1 MVGLAQQS
9 DSAALAARRSAFQL
23 AALNAIVAI
32 AYFAA
37 GKLGL
42 KLAFV
47 HASATAVWPP
57 TGIAMAAALVLGPGV
72 GPGVFLGAFLTNVTT
87 AVSAATAFGIA
98 TGNTIEALLGAF
110 LVHRFARGRRALEHP
125 PDVFRFVVYAA
136 LIPTMFS
143 ATIGVASL
151 CFSGSASWFAFG
163 SVWTTWWVGDAMG
176 ALLFMP
182 FLLAWSAGARVD
194 WTARKVAEGAV
205 LLSGLVVVALMM
217 SGFLF
222 QERIANAP
230 LGFTTIPFL
239 LWAAFRFSPREA
251 FGAAFLLFA
260 INLAGTLSGHGQ
272 FAERTPNASLLFLQG
287 FSGFTTI
294 MTLFVSA
301 VVAERTR
308 AENGLRVLNQEL
320 EQRVTRALAS
330 LSESEQQ
337 YRNIFEHGLGLVCT
351 HDLEGRLTS
360 VNPAAAAASGFSAEE
375 LVGRSLGDFMSPR
388 ARSMLP
394 LYLERVRSRG
404 EDETILPLRHRSGED
419 RYWLCRSRL
428 VERSTGPP
436 EVVGYA
442 IDVTDR
448 RRAEQVVA
456 DSERRYRE
464 LFDRS
469 LALVS
474 TYTLDGTILSIN
486 PAGAAALG
494 YAAEELPGRSLI
506 DLMPAH
512 RRAEA
517 AATLSTLPEQGSGEG
532 LVALRSRSG
541 ETRTFMYRHS
551 WVAEARPP
559 YVLAHALDITER
571 LRAEA
576 VLEHQAMHD
585 PLTGC
590 ANRSLFFD
598 RVHGAIAHAHRA
610 RTGGDRRCR
619 VALLYLDLDEFKPV
633 NDRLGHAAG
642 DFVLR
647 EIAARLRARI
657 REEDTAARLGGDEF
671 CIVAGDIRSAE
682 DALRLGETLLAAVRE
697 PLAWSTGEIRIG
709 GSVGIALYP
718 DHGDV
723 PEALLG
729 RADQAMYAAKADGRN
744 CVRMAGRSV
753 SSG

>member
-9 DSAALAARRSAFQL
+9 DSISPAARRSATQL
-23 AALNAIVAI
+23 VALNAAM
-32 AYFAA
+32 ALTYFVA

-42 KLAFV
+42 QLAFV

-57 TGIAMAAALVLGPGV
+57 TGIAMAAALAFGPRIA
-72 GPGVFLGAFLTNVTT
+72 PGIFLGAFLTNVTT
-87 AVSAATAFGIA
+87 AGSVATSLGIA
-98 TGNTIEALLGAF
+98 SGNTIEALLGAF
-110 LVHRFARGRRALEHP
+110 LVHRFARGLRVFEHA

-136 LIPTMFS
+136 FIPTTIS

-151 CFSGSASWFAFG
+151 CLGGSLSWPVFG
-163 SVWTTWWVGDAMG
+163 SVWTTWWIGDAMG

-182 FLLAWSAGARVD
+182 FLLAWNAGARVD
-194 WTARKVAEGAV
+194 WTPRKIAEGIV
-205 LLSGLVVVALMM
+205 LLSGLTTVALMM
-217 SGFLF
+217 SGFLL
-222 QERIANAP
+222 QERIGNAP
-230 LGFTTIPFL
+230 LGFATIPFL

-251 FGAAFLLFA
+251 FGATFLLFS

-287 FSGFTTI
+287 FSGFATV

-308 AENGLRVLNQEL
+308 AEQELRELNQEL
-320 EQRVTRALAS
+320 EQRVARALAS

-337 YRNIFEHGLGLVCT
+337 YRNIFEHGLGLVCM
-351 HDLEGRLTS
+351 HDLEGRLLS
-360 VNPAAAAASGFSAEE
+360 VNPAAAAASGFSPEE
-375 LVGRSLGDFMSPR
+375 LVGRSLGEFMSPR

-394 LYLERVRSRG
+394 LYLERVRSLG
-404 EDETILPLRHRSGED
+404 EDETILPVRSRGGED

-428 VERSTGPP
+428 FERPGRPP

-442 IDVTDR
+442 IDITDR
-448 RRAEQVVA
+448 RRAQQVVA
-456 DSERRYRE
+456 DSERQYRE

-469 LALVS
+469 FAMVA
-474 TYTLDGTILSIN
+474 THALDGTILSIN

-494 YAAEELPGRSLI
+494 YAAEELLGTSLI
-506 DLMPAH
+506 DLMPEHLRNGVSAILT
-512 RRAEA
+512 A
-517 AATLSTLPEQGSGEG
+517 LPETGTGEG
-532 LVALRSRSG
+532 QVALRSRSA
-541 ETRTFMYRHS
+541 ETRAFMYRHS

-590 ANRSLFFD
+590 ANRSLFVD
-598 RVHGAIAHAHRA
+598 RLHGAIAHAHRA
-610 RTGGDRRCR
+610 QARGDPRCR

-647 EIAARLRARI
+647 EIAARLRARM

-671 CIVAGDIRSAE
+671 CIVAGEIGSAE
-682 DALRLGETLLAAVRE
+682 DALGLGESLLAAVRE
-697 PLAWSTGEIRIG
+697 PLAWSGQEIRIG

-723 PEALLG
+723 PEALLA
-729 RADQAMYAAKADGRN
+729 RADQAMYSAKAEGRN
-744 CVRMAGRSV
+744 RVRMA
-753 SSG
+753 

>member
-9 DSAALAARRSAFQL
+9 DSASLAVRRSTIQWVAWNG
-23 AALNAIVAI
+23 AVAL

-42 KLAFV
+42 KLALV
-47 HASATAVWPP
+47 HSSATAVWPP
-57 TGIAMAAALVLGPGV
+57 TGIAMAAALALGPGI

-110 LVHRFARGRRALEHP
+110 LVHRFAHGRRAFEHP

-136 LIPTMFS
+136 FIPTVIS

-151 CFSGSASWFAFG
+151 CLGGSASWHAFAA
-163 SVWTTWWVGDAMG
+163 VWLTWWLGDAMG

-182 FLLAWSAGARVD
+182 FLLAWNAGVRVD
-194 WTARKVAEGAV
+194 WTARKIAEGIA
-205 LLSGLVVVALMM
+205 LLSGLVIVALLM
-217 SGFLF
+217 SGFLL
-222 QERIANAP
+222 QERIGNAP
-230 LGFTTIPFL
+230 LGFATVPFL
-239 LWAAFRFSPREA
+239 LWAAFRFSSREA

-260 INLAGTLSGHGQ
+260 INLAGTLAGHGQ
-272 FAERTPNASLLFLQG
+272 FAQRAPNASLLFLQG
-287 FSGFTTI
+287 FSGFVTT
-294 MTLFVSA
+294 MALFVSA

-308 AENGLRVLNQEL
+308 AEEGLRELNQEL
-320 EQRVTRALAS
+320 ERRVARALAS

-360 VNPAAAAASGFSAEE
+360 VNPAAAAASGFSPEE
-375 LVGRSLGDFMSPR
+375 LVGRSLGDFMIPR

-404 EDETILPLRHRSGED
+404 EDETVLPVRTRRGED
-419 RYWLCRSRL
+419 RHWLCRSRL

-448 RRAEQVVA
+448 QRAEQVIV
-456 DSERRYRE
+456 DSERRYRV

-469 LALVS
+469 FALVA
-474 TYTLDGTILSIN
+474 THTLDGTILSIN

-494 YAAEELPGRSLI
+494 YAAEELAGASLI
-506 DLMPAH
+506 HLAPEDQ
-512 RRAEA
+512 RARVSA
-517 AATLSTLPEQGSGEG
+517 MLTALPEAGTGEG
-532 LVALRSRSG
+532 LVALCSRSG
-541 ETRTFMYRHS
+541 ETRTFMFRYS
-551 WVAEARPP
+551 WIAEARSP

-598 RVHGAIAHAHRA
+598 RLHGAIAHAHRA
-610 RTGGDRRCR
+610 RTSGDLRCM

-647 EIAARLRARI
+647 EVAARLRARI

-671 CIVAGDIRSAE
+671 CVVAGNIRSAG
-682 DALRLGETLLAAVRE
+682 DALRLGEALLAAVRE
-697 PLAWSTGEIRIG
+697 PLAWNGRELRIG
-709 GSVGIALYP
+709 GSLGIALYP
-718 DHGDV
+718 EHGDV
-723 PEALLG
+723 PEVLLG
-729 RADQAMYAAKADGRN
+729 RADQAMYAAKAEGRN
-744 CVRMAGRSV
+744 RVHMA
-753 SSG
+753 

>member
-1 MVGLAQQS
+1 MVGLVQQS
-9 DSAALAARRSAFQL
+9 DSASLAVRRSALQWV
-23 AALNAIVAI
+23 ALNLAVAV

-42 KLAFV
+42 QLAFV

-57 TGIAMAAALVLGPGV
+57 TGIAMAAALAFGPGV
-72 GPGVFLGAFLTNVTT
+72 GPGIFLGAFLTNVTT
-87 AVSAATAFGIA
+87 IVSAATAFGIA

-110 LVHRFARGRRALEHP
+110 LVHRFAHGRRAFEHP

-136 LIPTMFS
+136 FLPTTIS

-151 CFSGSASWFAFG
+151 CLGG
-163 SVWTTWWVGDAMG
+163 SVTWSTFGAVWMTWWIGDAMG

-182 FLLAWSAGARVD
+182 FLLAWNAGARVD
-194 WTARKVAEGAV
+194 WTNRKIAEGAV
-205 LLSGLVVVALMM
+205 LLSGLVVMALMM
-217 SGFLF
+217 SGFLL
-222 QERIANAP
+222 QERIGNAP
-230 LGFTTIPFL
+230 LGFATIPFL

-251 FGAAFLLFA
+251 FGAAFILFA
-260 INLAGTLSGHGQ
+260 INLAGTLAGHGQ
-272 FAERTPNASLLFLQG
+272 FAGRAPNASLLFLQG
-287 FSGFTTI
+287 FSGFATV

-308 AENGLRVLNQEL
+308 AENGLRELNQEL
-320 EQRVTRALAS
+320 EQRVASALAS

-351 HDLEGRLTS
+351 HDLDGRLMS
-360 VNPAAAAASGFSAEE
+360 VNPAAAAASGFSEEE
-375 LVGRSLGDFMSPR
+375 LVGRSLGEFMSPR
-388 ARSMLP
+388 ARAMLP

-404 EDETILPLRHRSGED
+404 EDETILPVRARNGEQ

-428 VERSTGPP
+428 VERPGRPP

-448 RRAEQVVA
+448 RRAEQIVA

-474 TYTLDGTILSIN
+474 TYTLDGTMLSIN

-494 YAAEELPGRSLI
+494 YAAEELVGRSLI
-506 DLMPAH
+506 DLVPEH
-512 RRAEA
+512 QRAEA
-517 AATLSTLPEQGSGEG
+517 FATLSTLSETGTGEG

-551 WVAEARPP
+551 WIAEALPP
-559 YVLAHALDITER
+559 YVLTHALDITER

-598 RVHGAIAHAHRA
+598 RLHGAIAHAHRA
-610 RTGGDRRCR
+610 RTSGDPRSM

-633 NDRLGHAAG
+633 NDQFGHAAG

-647 EIAARLRARI
+647 ETAARLRARI

-671 CIVAGDIRSAE
+671 CIVAGEIKSAE

-697 PLAWSTGEIRIG
+697 PLAWSGREIRIG
-709 GSVGIALYP
+709 GSLGIALYP
-718 DHGDV
+718 EHGEA

-729 RADQAMYAAKADGRN
+729 RADQAMYAAKANGRN
-744 CVRMAGRSV
+744 RVCMA
-753 SSG
+753 

>member
-1 MVGLAQQS
+1 MVGLAHQS
-9 DSAALAARRSAFQL
+9 DSASLAERRTAIQL
-23 AALNAIVAI
+23 VALNAAVAV

-37 GKLGL
+37 GRLGL

-47 HASATAVWPP
+47 HASATAVWPA
-57 TGIAMAAALVLGPGV
+57 TGIAMAAALAFGPRI
-72 GPGVFLGAFLTNVTT
+72 GPGVFLGAFLTNATT

-110 LVHRFARGRRALEHP
+110 LIHRFARGLRAFEHA
-125 PDVFRFVVYAA
+125 PDVFRFVIFSA
-136 LIPTMFS
+136 LVPTTTS

-151 CFSGSASWFAFG
+151 CLGGFASWAAFG
-163 SVWTTWWVGDAMG
+163 PVWLTWWVGDAMG

-182 FLLAWSAGARVD
+182 FLLAWNAGTRVD
-194 WTARKVAEGAV
+194 WTARKIVEGVA
-205 LLSGLVVVALMM
+205 LLSGLVVVGLMM
-217 SGFLF
+217 SGSLF
-222 QERIANAP
+222 QAQIGNAP
-230 LGFTTIPFL
+230 LGFATVPFL

-251 FGAAFLLFA
+251 FGATFILFA
-260 INLAGTLSGHGQ
+260 INLAGTLAGHGQ
-272 FAERTPNASLLFLQG
+272 FAGRAPNESLLFLQG
-287 FSGFTTI
+287 FSGFVTV

-308 AENGLRVLNQEL
+308 AETSLRELNQDL
-320 EQRVTRALAS
+320 EQRVTAALAS

-351 HDLEGRLTS
+351 HDLDGRLTS
-360 VNPAAAAASGFSAEE
+360 VNPAAAAASGFSPAE
-375 LVGRSLGDFMSPR
+375 LAGRSLGDFMSPK
-388 ARSMLP
+388 AQSMLP
-394 LYLERVRSRG
+394 LYLERMRSRG
-404 EDETILPLRHRSGED
+404 EDETMLPIRTRSGED

-428 VERSTGPP
+428 VEHSNGPP

-448 RRAEQVVA
+448 RRAEQLVA
-456 DSERRYRE
+456 QSERRHRE

-469 LALVS
+469 FGMIA
-474 TYTLDGTILSIN
+474 THTLEGTILSIN

-494 YAAEELPGRSLI
+494 GAAEELVGTSLI
-506 DLMPAH
+506 DLVPEH
-512 RRAEA
+512 LRDEA
-517 AATLSTLPEQGSGEG
+517 SAALTALPETGTGEG

-598 RVHGAIAHAHRA
+598 HLHGAIAHANRV
-610 RTGGDRRCR
+610 RLR
-619 VALLYLDLDEFKPV
+619 VALLYLDLDGFKPV
-633 NDRLGHAAG
+633 NDELGHAAG

-647 EIAARLRARI
+647 EIGARLRGRI
-657 REEDTAARLGGDEF
+657 RDEDTAARLGGDEF
-671 CIVAGDIRSAE
+671 CIVAGDLKSAE
-682 DALRLGETLLAAVRE
+682 DAYQLGESLLAAIGE
-697 PLAWSTGEIRIG
+697 PLAWSGREIRIG
-709 GSVGIALYP
+709 GSLGIALYP

-723 PEALLG
+723 PEALIA
-729 RADQAMYAAKADGRN
+729 RADQAMYAAKADGKNR
-744 CVRMAGRSV
+744 VRMA
-753 SSG
+753 

>member
-9 DSAALAARRSAFQL
+9 DAASLVERHSTIRL
-23 AALNAIVAI
+23 IALNAAVAI

-42 KLAFV
+42 QLAFV
-47 HASATAVWPP
+47 HASATPVWPP
-57 TGIAMAAALVLGPGV
+57 TGIAMAAALAFGPRI
-72 GPGVFLGAFLTNVTT
+72 GPGVFLGAFFTNVTT

-110 LVHRFARGRRALEHP
+110 LVLRFARGRRALEHA
-125 PDVFRFVVYAA
+125 PDVFRFVIFAA
-136 LIPTMFS
+136 LVSTIAS

-151 CFSGSASWFAFG
+151 CLGGSASWHAFAPI
-163 SVWTTWWVGDAMG
+163 WMTWWLGDAMG

-182 FLLAWSAGARVD
+182 FLLAWNAGRRVD
-194 WTARKVAEGAV
+194 WTALKMVEGLA
-205 LLSGLVVVALMM
+205 LLSGLVFVGLMM
-217 SGFLF
+217 SGYLF
-222 QERIANAP
+222 QPQIGNAP
-230 LGFTTIPFL
+230 LGFATVPFL

-251 FGAAFLLFA
+251 FGATFILFA
-260 INLAGTLSGHGQ
+260 ISLAGTLAGHGQ
-272 FAERTPNASLLFLQG
+272 FAHGSPNKSFLFLQG
-287 FSGFTTI
+287 FSGFVTV

-308 AENGLRVLNQEL
+308 AENGLRELNQEL
-320 EQRVTRALAS
+320 EQRVALALTS

-360 VNPAAAAASGFSAEE
+360 VNPAAAAASGFSPEE
-375 LVGRSLGDFMSPR
+375 LVGRSLSEFMSPR
-388 ARSMLP
+388 AQSMLP

-404 EDETILPLRHRSGED
+404 EDETLLPVRTRNGED

-428 VERSTGPP
+428 VERSSRPP

-448 RRAEQVVA
+448 RRAEQVIA
-456 DSERRYRE
+456 DSERRHRE

-469 LALVS
+469 LALVA
-474 TYTLDGTILSIN
+474 THTLDGTILSIN

-494 YAAEELPGRSLI
+494 CAPEELVVTSLI
-506 DLMPAH
+506 DLVPEHLRDEVSDFLTA
-512 RRAEA
+512 
-517 AATLSTLPEQGSGEG
+517 LPVTGTGEG

-598 RVHGAIAHAHRA
+598 RLHGAIAHAHRA
-610 RTGGDRRCR
+610 RTRGDLRSK
-619 VALLYLDLDEFKPV
+619 VALLYLDLDGFKPV
-633 NDRLGHAAG
+633 NDQLGHAAG
-642 DFVLR
+642 DFALR
-647 EIAARLRARI
+647 EIGARLRARI
-657 REEDTAARLGGDEF
+657 REEDTAARIGGDEF
-671 CIVAGDIRSAE
+671 CIVAGEIKNRE
-682 DALRLGETLLAAVRE
+682 DALRLGESLLTAVGE
-697 PLAWSTGEIRIG
+697 PLAWSEREIRIG
-709 GSVGIALYP
+709 GSIGIALYP
-718 DHGDV
+718 DHGDA

-744 CVRMAGRSV
+744 RVRLA
-753 SSG
+753 

>member
-1 MVGLAQQS
+1 MVGPVQQS
-9 DSAALAARRSAFQL
+9 DSPSLAARRSAIQWV
-23 AALNAIVAI
+23 ALNVAVAI

-42 KLAFV
+42 QLAFV
-47 HASATAVWPP
+47 HSSATAVWPP
-57 TGIAMAAALVLGPGV
+57 TGIAMAVALAFGSGV

-87 AVSAATAFGIA
+87 AVSAATALGIA

-110 LVHRFARGRRALEHP
+110 LVHRFARGRRAFEHAP
-125 PDVFRFVVYAA
+125 GVFRFVVCAA
-136 LIPTMFS
+136 FAATTIS

-151 CFSGSASWFAFG
+151 CLGGFASWYAFG
-163 SVWTTWWVGDAMG
+163 PVWMTWWIGDAMG

-182 FLLAWSAGARVD
+182 FLLAWNAGARVD
-194 WTARKVAEGAV
+194 WTKRKIAEGAL

-217 SGFLF
+217 SGFLL
-222 QERIANAP
+222 QERVGNAP
-230 LGFTTIPFL
+230 LGFATIPFL

-251 FGAAFLLFA
+251 FGAAFILFA
-260 INLAGTLSGHGQ
+260 INLAGTLAGHGQ
-272 FAERTPNASLLFLQG
+272 FAGRAPNLSLLFLQG
-287 FSGFTTI
+287 FSGFAMV

-308 AENGLRVLNQEL
+308 AERGLRELNQEL
-320 EQRVTRALAS
+320 EQRVASALAS

-351 HDLEGRLTS
+351 HDLEGRLIS
-360 VNPAAAAASGFSAEE
+360 VNPAAAAASGFSPEE

-388 ARSMLP
+388 ERSMLP
-394 LYLERVRSRG
+394 LYLERVRRRG
-404 EDETILPLRHRSGED
+404 QDETILPIRNRSGED
-419 RYWLCRSRL
+419 RHWLCRSRL
-428 VERSTGPP
+428 LERPSRPP

-448 RRAEQVVA
+448 RRAQQVTA
-456 DSERRYRE
+456 ESERQYRE

-469 LALVS
+469 FALVS
-474 TYTLDGTILSIN
+474 THALDGTMLSIN

-494 YAAEELPGRSLI
+494 YAAEELVGRSLI
-506 DLMPAH
+506 DLVPEH
-512 RRAEA
+512 QRAEA
-517 AATLSTLPEQGSGEG
+517 SANLSTLPETGTGEG

-551 WVAEARPP
+551 WIAEARPP

-598 RVHGAIAHAHRA
+598 RLHGAIAHAHRA
-610 RTGGDRRCR
+610 QTRGDPRCM

-633 NDRLGHAAG
+633 NDQLGHAAG

-657 REEDTAARLGGDEF
+657 RDEDTAARLGGDEF
-671 CIVAGDIRSAE
+671 CIVAGDLRSAE
-682 DALRLGETLLAAVRE
+682 DALRLGESLLTAVTE
-697 PLAWSTGEIRIG
+697 PLAWSGREIRIG
-709 GSVGIALYP
+709 GSLGIALYP

-723 PEALLG
+723 PETLLG
-729 RADQAMYAAKADGRN
+729 RADQAMYAAKADGGNR
-744 CVRMAGRSV
+744 VRMA
-753 SSG
+753 

>member
-1 MVGLAQQS
+1 MVSLVQQS
-9 DSAALAARRSAFQL
+9 DWVSLSERRSVTRL
-23 AALNAIVAI
+23 VALNAAVAI

-57 TGIAMAAALVLGPGV
+57 TGIAMAAALAFGPGLA
-72 GPGVFLGAFLTNVTT
+72 PGIFLGAFLTNVTT
-87 AVSAATAFGIA
+87 AVSTGTAFGIA
-98 TGNTIEALLGAF
+98 AGNTIEALLGAF
-110 LVHRFARGRRALEHP
+110 LVSRFAQGRRAFEHALG
-125 PDVFRFVVYAA
+125 VFRFVIFAA
-136 LIPTMFS
+136 LVPTIAS

-151 CFSGSASWFAFG
+151 CLGGSASWRFFG
-163 SVWTTWWVGDAMG
+163 PVWMTWWLGDAMG

-182 FLLAWSAGARVD
+182 FLLAWNAGNRVG
-194 WTARKVAEGAV
+194 WTARKIAEGIA
-205 LLSGLVVVALMM
+205 LLSGLIVVALLM
-217 SGFLF
+217 SGFLL
-222 QERIANAP
+222 QSRIGNAP
-230 LGFTTIPFL
+230 LGFATVPFL

-251 FGAAFLLFA
+251 FGAAFILFA
-260 INLAGTLSGHGQ
+260 INLAGTLAGHGQ
-272 FAERTPNASLLFLQG
+272 FAGRTPNASLLFLQG
-287 FSGFTTI
+287 FSGFVTI

-308 AENGLRVLNQEL
+308 AEVSLRELNQEL
-320 EQRVTRALAS
+320 EQRVARALES

-351 HDLEGRLTS
+351 HDLQGRLMS
-360 VNPAAAAASGFSAEE
+360 VNPAAAAASGFSPEE
-375 LVGRSLGDFMSPR
+375 LVGRSLGEFMSPR

-394 LYLERVRSRG
+394 LYLERVRTLG
-404 EDETILPLRHRSGED
+404 EDETILPVRNRSGED

-428 VERSTGPP
+428 FERPSRPP

-448 RRAEQVVA
+448 RRAEQLVA
-456 DSERRYRE
+456 DSERSYRA

-469 LALVS
+469 FALVA
-474 TYTLDGTILSIN
+474 THTLEGTIVSIN

-494 YAAEELPGRSLI
+494 YAAEEMVGTSLI
-506 DLMPAH
+506 ELVPEPL
-512 RRAEA
+512 RADVSAVLA
-517 AATLSTLPEQGSGEG
+517 ALPETGTGEG

-551 WVAEARPP
+551 WIAEARHP

-598 RVHGAIAHAHRA
+598 RLHGAMAHAHRA
-610 RTGGDRRCR
+610 QTRGDLRSM

-633 NDRLGHAAG
+633 NDQFGHAAG

-671 CIVAGDIRSAE
+671 CVIAGEIKSAE
-682 DALRLGETLLAAVRE
+682 DALGLGESLLTAIRE
-697 PLAWSTGEIRIG
+697 PLAWDGREIRIG
-709 GSVGIALYP
+709 GSLGIALYP
-718 DHGDV
+718 DHTDA
-723 PEALLG
+723 PEALLA
-729 RADQAMYAAKADGRN
+729 RADQAMYAAKADGGNR
-744 CVRMAGRSV
+744 VRMA
-753 SSG
+753 